1 MKVMHEGKLEGS
13 PSLDEIPREVPRS
26 QPVLEAGS
34 EEKEEARE
42 QPR

>member
-1 MKVMHEGKLEGS
+1 MHEERLAGS
-13 PSLDEIPREVPRS
+13 PRLDEIPHEMPRS

-34 EEKEEARE
+34 GEKEEARE